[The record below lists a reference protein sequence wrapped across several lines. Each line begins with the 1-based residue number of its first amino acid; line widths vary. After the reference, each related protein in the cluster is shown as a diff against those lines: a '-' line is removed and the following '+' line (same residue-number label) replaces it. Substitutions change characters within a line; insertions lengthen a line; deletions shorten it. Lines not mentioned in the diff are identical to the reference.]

1 MQNPE
6 FLSGDRFAS
15 GKKEKRKLS
24 ASPEVSKNTTQA
36 EAPAPEEKKNTGFS
50 AFEKRAAK
58 VIRILSVPPLMA
70 GVLVLILS
78 FCRKDI
84 FPGAREIV
92 AALLTLT
99 VFPILAYPVARLI
112 PALRRRGREG
122 ERNTAF
128 LLCFCGYLAAFVWG
142 TVTGCNRYLLLI
154 FLTYLLSVVWLL
166 FFNKILHIRASGHS
180 CSITGP
186 IVLVC
191 IAVHPAFITAGVL
204 VYGLI
209 FRASVVTKR
218 HTVSEF
224 LFGSLTFF
232 LAFGFA
238 ALFLLV

>member
-36 EAPAPEEKKNTGFS
+36 EAPSPEEKKNTGFS

-78 FCRKDI
+78 FCRKDV

-128 LLCFCGYLAAFVWG
+128 LLCFCDLSLIVTQCAAFYQCFPHC
-142 TVTGCNRYLLLI
+142 TQKSHKKTPN
-154 FLTYLLSVVWLL
+154 
-166 FFNKILHIRASGHS
+166 LHQEIRS
-180 CSITGP
+180 
-186 IVLVC
+186 
-191 IAVHPAFITAGVL
+191 F
-204 VYGLI
+204 Y
-209 FRASVVTKR
+209 F
-218 HTVSEF
+218 
-224 LFGSLTFF
+224 
-232 LAFGFA
+232 
-238 ALFLLV
+238 